1 MTDPRLVLA
10 WLVVA
15 HLVAET
21 ILGVGAGRGATR
33 RSAAHALLA
42 GACALP
48 VAVAFGGRG
57 LAYVAIVVAA
67 HLLIDAWL
75 PRPAAGT
82 GRAGDAG
89 LPDAG
94 LPATGLRAA
103 PPGVADSSA
112 PSLGPRWSSGPAAVL
127 ALGQGLHGVAIVAAW
142 WVLLAATPVTAGAA
156 AFVDWVRAGADPGAF
171 HVACLVFAVATDLVL
186 VNGPLAA
193 RFIALLLQPNGP
205 GSSGD
210 ATPVTSRPG
219 PAPGRA
225 VPEAASPA
233 PRGWHL
239 HLGPLTAALTP
250 DPTLDLPPA
259 RAATPRPGPAELRV
273 GRAIGIFERAL
284 AVVLVLARAEAAVAL
299 IGGVKTIARFRQL
312 EDRPF
317 AEYYLLG
324 TLASLTVGIGTAL
337 LARWWLGA

>member
-1 MTDPRLVLA
+1 MPFPKPT
-10 WLVVA
+10 
-15 HLVAET
+15 
-21 ILGVGAGRGATR
+21 
-33 RSAAHALLA
+33 
-42 GACALP
+42 
-48 VAVAFGGRG
+48 
-57 LAYVAIVVAA
+57 
-67 HLLIDAWL
+67 
-75 PRPAAGT
+75 
-82 GRAGDAG
+82 
-89 LPDAG
+89 
-94 LPATGLRAA
+94 
-103 PPGVADSSA
+103 
-112 PSLGPRWSSGPAAVL
+112 
-127 ALGQGLHGVAIVAAW
+127 
-142 WVLLAATPVTAGAA
+142 
-156 AFVDWVRAGADPGAF
+156 
-171 HVACLVFAVATDLVL
+171 
-186 VNGPLAA
+186 
-193 RFIALLLQPNGP
+193 
-205 GSSGD
+205 
-210 ATPVTSRPG
+210 
-219 PAPGRA
+219 
-225 VPEAASPA
+225 SPA